1 MNPPAIPV
9 LTADSSDQ
17 DVFRS
22 PPHNIEAERALIGA
36 IMLNNRAYESVSDY
50 LRAEHFSDAVHA
62 KVFESASR
70 LMEQGHQAT
79 PITLKTYLEQDPIVQ
94 EAGGMAYLTSLANSV
109 VTIINAGDYGRLI
122 YDLFLR
128 RELINVGQDMVNEAF
143 DSDLDQTAL
152 NQIEDSEQK
161 LFDLS
166 SKGQTEGGFEQCE
179 HALTNAI
186 DIAEAAHRRDGALA
200 GTTTGLKDLDYKLGG
215 LHPSDLLILAGR
227 PAMGKTA
234 LATTIAFNAAQHFQ
248 NTDREED
255 RGKLVAFFSLE
266 MSSEQLA
273 TRILAERARLSS
285 HDIRTG
291 RLAHDDF
298 GRLVSAS
305 QELHTLPLFIDDTA
319 AITISAMRT
328 RCRRLARQARSDKHN
343 GLGLIVVDYLQL
355 LDGSSSNRAENRVQ
369 EISAISRGL
378 KALAKELDVPVLA
391 LSQLSRAVE
400 QREDKRPQLSD
411 LRESGSI
418 EQDADAVMF
427 VYREEYYLERKQ
439 PQREAYDR
447 EDSYQEK
454 MLKWQSDME
463 TVHNVAEVII
473 GKQRHGP
480 TGTVKLLFEPSFTHF
495 DNLADMSHLPE
506 EMG

>member
-1 MNPPAIPV
+1 MNLPA
-9 LTADSSDQ
+9 SSLITSESSESGL
-17 DVFRS
+17 FRS
-22 PPHNIEAERALIGA
+22 PPHNLEAERALLGA
-36 IMLNNRAYESVSDY
+36 IMLNNRAYEAVSDY
-50 LRAEHFSDAVHA
+50 LRGDHFSDPVHA
-62 KVFESASR
+62 KVYDSASR
-70 LMEQGHQAT
+70 LLEQGHQAN
-79 PITLKTYLEQDPIVQ
+79 PITLKTYLEQDPLVQ
-94 EAGGMAYLTSLANSV
+94 DAGGMAYLTGLVNSV
-109 VTIINAGDYGRLI
+109 VTIINAADYGRLI
-122 YDLFLR
+122 YDLHLR

-152 NQIEDSEQK
+152 SQIEVSEQK

-166 SKGQTEGGFEQCE
+166 SKGSTEGGFERFE
-179 HALTNAI
+179 IALTNAI
-186 DIAEAAHRRDGALA
+186 DMAEAAHRRDGALS
-200 GTTTGLKDLDYKLGG
+200 GTTTGLRDMDGKLGG
-215 LHPSDLLILAGR
+215 LHPSDLIILAGR

-248 NTDREED
+248 NTDNDLE

-273 TRILAERARLSS
+273 TRILAERSRLSS

-291 RLAHDDF
+291 RLAHEDF
-298 GRLVSAS
+298 GKLVAAS
-305 QELHTLPLFIDDTA
+305 QELHALPLFIDDTP

-328 RCRRLARQARSDKHN
+328 RCRRLARQARTDKHN

-355 LDGSSSNRAENRVQ
+355 LDGSTGKASENRVQ

-418 EQDADAVMF
+418 EQDADVVMF

-439 PQREAYDR
+439 PQREGYES
-447 EDSYQEK
+447 EDKFQEK
-454 MLKWQSDME
+454 MLKWQDDME
-463 TVHNVAEVII
+463 AVHNVAEAII

-480 TGTVKLLFEPSFTHF
+480 IGTVKLLFEPSFTHF
-495 DNLADMSHLPE
+495 DDLAEASHLPE

>member
-9 LTADSSDQ
+9 LAADSSDQ

-166 SKGQTEGGFEQCE
+166 SKGQTEGGFEQFE

-255 RGKLVAFFSLE
+255 RGKLVAFL
-266 MSSEQLA
+266 QN
-273 TRILAERARLSS
+273 AR
-285 HDIRTG
+285 D
-291 RLAHDDF
+291 
-298 GRLVSAS
+298 
-305 QELHTLPLFIDDTA
+305 
-319 AITISAMRT
+319 
-328 RCRRLARQARSDKHN
+328 
-343 GLGLIVVDYLQL
+343 
-355 LDGSSSNRAENRVQ
+355 
-369 EISAISRGL
+369 
-378 KALAKELDVPVLA
+378 
-391 LSQLSRAVE
+391 
-400 QREDKRPQLSD
+400 
-411 LRESGSI
+411 
-418 EQDADAVMF
+418 
-427 VYREEYYLERKQ
+427 
-439 PQREAYDR
+439 
-447 EDSYQEK
+447 
-454 MLKWQSDME
+454 
-463 TVHNVAEVII
+463 
-473 GKQRHGP
+473 
-480 TGTVKLLFEPSFTHF
+480 
-495 DNLADMSHLPE
+495 
-506 EMG
+506 